1 MLHSENTKIHYK
13 MYKKGKTWVFAGIV
27 TAALALGVSVPQV
40 ARADTTADD
49 PTSVTQTKETTAAED
64 ATQVTLKTE
73 TTVQEPKTDS
83 AEVTTPSQDDL
94 TENVQ
99 SEDTVT
105 PSEDT
110 VAPAEDTAPTEKT
123 EQQEPTDTSKTDEN
137 VTATNNDQN
146 ETLSQKQAEAP
157 VTPIKDTTEP
167 TKETTVQ
174 VEKQVQKLARTVQ
187 APVVAPKTLARD
199 TETIDQWMPNK
210 KLQQAILLHLRRQ
223 NPGKTW
229 NSVADIT
236 KDDMALLTSLSVYGS
251 SLSGG
256 IDTYNDRKPFSLEGL
271 QYAVNLT
278 QITMGTNFNYA
289 TQKYYGDIEDVSPLA
304 NLTKLT
310 SVDLQHNRIGDITP
324 LAGLP
329 NVTELYL
336 AFNSISDF
344 SPLAGHNYKNFNASN
359 QVVFLPTVK
368 INAKTRTAHLAF
380 QFKNEKGEIIPLEAR
395 GGIAYPD
402 RVVGSG
408 SAIKLFYKLYW
419 SGGNPTPDG
428 KGGLYFTNMQDQ
440 IPGITS
446 YPGYNIDPLEEN
458 YYLTG
463 AVTTKFPGGY
473 SVDVGVIQPYVIG
486 DMGGTV
492 TAHYQDK
499 DGKTLAQ
506 DVVLE
511 DGFVGDDYTTKAAEI
526 EGYTLTK
533 TPDNATGKYVAGP
546 TDVYY
551 IYESK
556 TGPVDPPVVNPA
568 ADVMVTVHYRTADG
582 RTVAPDKIFTGK
594 QGATYTT
601 SPVTVEG
608 YTLVETPANASGT
621 LGDRDITVTYVYAP
635 VETDG
640 DGDQV
645 DPEAP
650 DTGSPDTQK
659 PDTDTDA
666 GNGGGTVI
674 KPGTGNGG
682 SGDQIVTGKT
692 PDKNGTSGTMNLA
705 RKPATNTVQT
715 TLPQTNEQHHSAG
728 LWGLVVLLGS
738 LLGLAG
744 TRRKT
749 K

>member
-1 MLHSENTKIHYK
+1 MMLHSENKKVHYK
-13 MYKKGKTWVFAGIV
+13 MYKKGKTWIFAGIV
-27 TAALALGVSVPQV
+27 TATLALGVSAPQV
-40 ARADTTADD
+40 ARADTTTDE
-49 PTSVTQTKETTAAED
+49 PTSATQNKETTED
-64 ATQVTLKTE
+64 TTQVTLKAE

-83 AEVTTPSQDDL
+83 EEVTTPSHDETVENSQPEDVAAASDD
-94 TENVQ
+94 EVAPSDQ
-99 SEDTVT
+99 SEQ
-105 PSEDT
+105 PQK
-110 VAPAEDTAPTEKT
+110 P
-123 EQQEPTDTSKTDEN
+123 EQQEPANTSKTDEN
-137 VTATNNDQN
+137 VTAYENNKN
-146 ETLSQKQAEAP
+146 ETPDQKQVEAP

-174 VEKQVQKLARTVQ
+174 VEKRVQKLARTVQ

-336 AFNSISDF
+336 AFNSIADF

-359 QVVFLPTVK
+359 QVVFLPPVK

-408 SAIKLFYKLYW
+408 NAIKLFYKLYW
-419 SGGNPTPDG
+419 SGGTPTPDG
-428 KGGLYFTNMQDQ
+428 NGGLYFTDMKDQ
-440 IPGITS
+440 IPGMTS

-463 AVTTKFPGGY
+463 AVTTQFPGGY

-499 DGKTLAQ
+499 SGKTLSA
-506 DVVLE
+506 DVVLD

-533 TPDNATGKYVAGP
+533 TPDNATGKYAEGP

-551 IYESK
+551 IYEAK
-556 TGPVDPPVVNPA
+556 TDPVDPPVVNPA
-568 ADVMVTVHYRTADG
+568 ADVTVTVHYQTADG

-650 DTGSPDTQK
+650 DTDSPDTQK
-659 PDTDTDA
+659 PDTGADE
-666 GNGGGTVI
+666 GNDGGTVI

-682 SGDQIVTGKT
+682 SGDQIVTDKT
-692 PDKNGTSGTMNLA
+692 PVKNETSGTMNLA
-705 RKPATNTVQT
+705 RNPATNTAQA
-715 TLPQTNEQHHSAG
+715 TLPQTNEQHRSAG

-738 LLGLAG
+738 LLGLVG
-744 TRRKT
+744 IRRKN

>member
-1 MLHSENTKIHYK
+1 MLHSENKKVHYK
-13 MYKKGKTWVFAGIV
+13 MYKKGKTWIFAGIV
-27 TAALALGVSVPQV
+27 TATLALGVSAPQV
-40 ARADTTADD
+40 ARADTTTDE
-49 PTSVTQTKETTAAED
+49 PTSATQNKETTED
-64 ATQVTLKTE
+64 TTQVTLKAE

-83 AEVTTPSQDDL
+83 EEVTTPSHDETVGNSQPEDVAAADD
-94 TENVQ
+94 EVAPSDQ
-99 SEDTVT
+99 SEQ
-105 PSEDT
+105 PQK
-110 VAPAEDTAPTEKT
+110 P
-123 EQQEPTDTSKTDEN
+123 EQQEPANTSKTDEN
-137 VTATNNDQN
+137 VTAYEDNKN
-146 ETLSQKQAEAP
+146 ETTDQQQVEAP

-174 VEKQVQKLARTVQ
+174 VEKRVQKLARTVQ

-336 AFNSISDF
+336 AFNSIADF

-359 QVVFLPTVK
+359 QIVFLPTVK

-408 SAIKLFYKLYW
+408 NAIKLFYKLYW
-419 SGGNPTPDG
+419 SGGTPMPDG
-428 KGGLYFTNMQDQ
+428 NGGLYFTDMKDQ
-440 IPGITS
+440 IPGMTS

-463 AVTTKFPGGY
+463 AVTTQFPGGY

-499 DGKTLAQ
+499 SGKTLSA
-506 DVVLE
+506 DVVLD
-511 DGFVGDDYTTKAAEI
+511 DGFVGDDYTTKAVEI

-533 TPDNATGKYVAGP
+533 TPDNATGKYAEGP

-556 TGPVDPPVVNPA
+556 TDPVDPPVVNPA
-568 ADVMVTVHYRTADG
+568 TDVTVTVHYQTADG

-645 DPEAP
+645 DPETP
-650 DTGSPDTQK
+650 GTDSPDTQK
-659 PDTDTDA
+659 PDTGADE

-682 SGDQIVTGKT
+682 SGDQIVTDKT
-692 PDKNGTSGTMNLA
+692 PVKNETSGTMNLA
-705 RKPATNTVQT
+705 RKPATNTAQT
-715 TLPQTNEQHHSAG
+715 TLPQTNEQHRSAG
-728 LWGLVVLLGS
+728 VWGLVVLLGS
-738 LLGLAG
+738 LLGLVG
-744 TRRKT
+744 IRRKN